1 MKRKDQRW
9 DNVLKSKA
17 RLKEIVELTKQV
29 DDLIS
34 DNVDLKEKNKDDK
47 DPLYWNEDK
56 GSFVTHKKEMKIVD
70 IYYEDD
76 SEPWDNNI
84 IVMEIEDNSLMLEDG
99 DWYRES
105 GYIRKV
111 YLDNHVDNRRLLRSW
126 DNQKKK
132 QQA

>member
-1 MKRKDQRW
+1 MKGKDKRW
-9 DNVLKSKA
+9 DSVLKSKA

-34 DNVDLKEKNKDDK
+34 DNVDLKEKDKVVRKYKDYLVNEGNKVD
-47 DPLYWNEDK
+47 E
-56 GSFVTHKKEMKIVD
+56 KKEMKIVD

-84 IVMEIEDNSLMLEDG
+84 IVMEIEDNSLK
-99 DWYRES
+99 S

-126 DNQKKK
+126 DVNCKK
-132 QQA
+132 QQS